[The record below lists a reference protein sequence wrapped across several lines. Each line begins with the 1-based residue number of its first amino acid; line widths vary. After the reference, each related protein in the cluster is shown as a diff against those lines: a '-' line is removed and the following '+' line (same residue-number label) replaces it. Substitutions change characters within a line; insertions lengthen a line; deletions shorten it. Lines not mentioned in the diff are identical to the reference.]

1 MELNKNFLEALKKSF
16 FNVIK
21 NEANFLNSKVYLI
34 GGFVRDHLLNRRYK
48 KDIDI
53 VVVGSGIEL
62 AKAVQKKLKGA
73 KPVQI
78 FKTYGTAMIK
88 YGEINLEFVGSRKE
102 SYDLKSRNPKVMPGT
117 LDEDQKRRD
126 FTINALAVSLNNKN
140 FGDILDPF
148 NGIKDLKN
156 KILRTPLDPNIT
168 YSDDP
173 LRMLRAIRF
182 ATQLDFTIDGNSLEA
197 IEQNATR
204 IKIISKERIVDELS
218 MILATEK
225 PSKGFILLENTGLLN
240 LILPELT
247 ALIGVDEINGNKHK
261 DNFYHT
267 LEVVDNLCLKSN
279 NIWLRWAALFHD
291 IGKGPT
297 KKYLPKIGWTFHN
310 HEFIGAKMIFEIFK
324 RLKMPLNDKMKY
336 VQKIVFMS
344 SRPII
349 ISEDH
354 ITDSAIRRLVFDAGP
369 HIEDLITLCEADITT
384 KNPVRFKKYHD
395 NFKIVREKIKSV
407 EEKDHLRNFQPPV
420 NGKKIMSFFGLKPSK
435 EIGIIKHAI
444 KEAILEGEIPNEY
457 SAAYER
463 MKKEGK
469 KLGLKPYEKPV

>member
-1 MELNKNFLEALKKSF
+1 
-16 FNVIK
+16 
-21 NEANFLNSKVYLI
+21 
-34 GGFVRDHLLNRRYK
+34 
-48 KDIDI
+48 
-53 VVVGSGIEL
+53 
-62 AKAVQKKLKGA
+62 
-73 KPVQI
+73 
-78 FKTYGTAMIK
+78 
-88 YGEINLEFVGSRKE
+88 
-102 SYDLKSRNPKVMPGT
+102 
-117 LDEDQKRRD
+117 
-126 FTINALAVSLNNKN
+126 
-140 FGDILDPF
+140 
-148 NGIKDLKN
+148 
-156 KILRTPLDPNIT
+156 
-168 YSDDP
+168 
-173 LRMLRAIRF
+173 MLRAIRF
-182 ATQLDFTIDGNSLEA
+182 ATQLDFTIDRNSLEA

-420 NGKKIMSFFGLKPSK
+420 NGKK
-435 EIGIIKHAI
+435 
-444 KEAILEGEIPNEY
+444 
-457 SAAYER
+457 
-463 MKKEGK
+463 
-469 KLGLKPYEKPV
+469 

>member
-1 MELNKNFLEALKKSF
+1 
-16 FNVIK
+16 
-21 NEANFLNSKVYLI
+21 
-34 GGFVRDHLLNRRYK
+34 
-48 KDIDI
+48 
-53 VVVGSGIEL
+53 
-62 AKAVQKKLKGA
+62 
-73 KPVQI
+73 
-78 FKTYGTAMIK
+78 MIK

-336 VQKIVFMS
+336 VQKIVLMS

-369 HIEDLITLCEADITT
+369 ISKILLRYVKQILQRKTQCVL
-384 KNPVRFKKYHD
+384 KN
-395 NFKIVREKIKSV
+395 
-407 EEKDHLRNFQPPV
+407 
-420 NGKKIMSFFGLKPSK
+420 IMIILKLF
-435 EIGIIKHAI
+435 E
-444 KEAILEGEIPNEY
+444 
-457 SAAYER
+457 
-463 MKKEGK
+463 K
-469 KLGLKPYEKPV
+469 KLSM